1 MLTDEQILE
10 NLRRH
15 RTQPNVSV
23 TEYFQSLQNTLSG
36 DLVGRRRIYLDTKYW
51 ILLRD
56 AALGR
61 PRSHSHIEIL
71 SLLRALV
78 SKGTAICPLSDA
90 AYAESMQQTDG
101 KTRLATADLMDEL
114 SCGVAVATEKTRIR
128 MELLNFVATPIA
140 DVGSLRDKVWVKTGF
155 VLGEKV
161 PHVKTWDAEAN
172 LVAQKSFIDLMWF
185 QTVADFATQEQ
196 GRGMTSLQT
205 SAVRINQ
212 KMEKYADEI
221 RSFEQAAKAEFS
233 GCVNLFSRKLAEA
246 ALIEKGHQNATA
258 EQIGIFQETVQRGL
272 FNALRLRPDL
282 MATRVPTL
290 FIHAMC
296 HAAIRWNKT
305 RKLDSNWLFDI
316 HHACAGLAYHEA
328 MFTEHPLRA
337 LLLSGKMRMDE
348 RFGTHI
354 LSSEQDVLR
363 YLVNG

>member
-272 FNALRLRPDL
+272 FNCRQQHLTRQTVSVHFVMPDL
-282 MATRVPTL
+282 IAVVSGRGKGQARSREAVRQRRRLEVRLVPKHHHLRREWTIPLLTL
-290 FIHAMC
+290 SD
-296 HAAIRWNKT
+296 R
-305 RKLDSNWLFDI
+305 
-316 HHACAGLAYHEA
+316 
-328 MFTEHPLRA
+328 
-337 LLLSGKMRMDE
+337 
-348 RFGTHI
+348 
-354 LSSEQDVLR
+354 SST
-363 YLVNG
+363 G